1 MGNNSVT
8 DQWVNK
14 MYSAY
19 TVEYYL
25 AEMQTN
31 GEALI
36 LGSISWTEKNPT
48 NPSKARITTTKFQ
61 T

>member
-1 MGNNSVT
+1 MT

-36 LGSISWTEKNPT
+36 LGSISWTEKKPT